1 MSAPDDTDRLNA
13 RADRSRLRSRG
24 IVAIVTALL
33 LVVAAPAC
41 KVNETRSGLPAAVQ
55 AAIDN
60 VTDDIAAGRDE
71 KIYAEAAE
79 EWRRAATPEES
90 RAMLARVREV
100 FGRVSSRALIEG
112 REQQTTTGPLGGHIV
127 TAKFNTRFE
136 RADAIETFTLVER
149 DGRWLL
155 ARYSVHSDAL
165 R

>member
-1 MSAPDDTDRLNA
+1 M
-13 RADRSRLRSRG
+13 
-24 IVAIVTALL
+24 VAVVAALL
-33 LVVAAPAC
+33 LAAAASC

-55 AAIDN
+55 AAIDGI
-60 VTDDIAAGRDE
+60 TDDIAAGRDE
-71 KIYAEAAE
+71 KVYAEAAE

-90 RAMLARVREV
+90 RALLARVREV
-100 FGRVSSRALIEG
+100 FGRVSSRALVEG
-112 REQQTTTGPLGGHIV
+112 REQQSGTGALAGHTV

-155 ARYSVHSDAL
+155 ARYAVHSDAL